1 MRRLRRLVDPHV
13 VETTPPPAS
22 GEDLFI
28 AARNSHVQAF
38 ENVSSLS
45 VKMSDHY
52 CRLATGGG
60 MRTRRGVSNTRE
72 TLFRGAR
79 PIMIEGIADIMER
92 PDILDR
98 APVFEVPRAGDY
110 ASGGGE
116 GLPFHPPP

>member
-60 MRTRRGVSNTRE
+60 MRTRRRFTNTRE
-72 TLFRGAR
+72 NLFCGAR
-79 PIMIEGIADIMER
+79 PLMIEGLARIIKGPR
-92 PDILDR
+92 LLGR
-98 APVFEVPRAGDY
+98 APLLQGQRPAGHRAG
-110 ASGGGE
+110 GE
-116 GLPFHPPP
+116 PGPPFH